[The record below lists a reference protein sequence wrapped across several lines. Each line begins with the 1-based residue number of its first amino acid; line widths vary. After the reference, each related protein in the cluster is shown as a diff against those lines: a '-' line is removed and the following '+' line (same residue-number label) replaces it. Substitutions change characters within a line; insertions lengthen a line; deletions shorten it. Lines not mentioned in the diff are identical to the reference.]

1 MAHGQASS
9 INSNAAIP
17 VFDIPGFVLF
27 PHTLVPFHVFEKRY
41 GAMLDAC
48 LAERRLMVV
57 AGRKPGWDTQFNA
70 DNEHVEIAG
79 LGRIL
84 SDRRF
89 HDGRYNIFVHCIA
102 RVQLVRTHQF
112 APYRIVDLESL
123 DDVEDSPIALNAASE
138 KMKSL
143 GESLAR
149 EMGEDGGA
157 LSKILTSSDDPAV
170 LSFRVAGF
178 LLSDSAEKQEVLE
191 MVSPYERCEFL
202 ASCFAERLMG
212 VSNEQPAVNRW
223 MN

>member
-1 MAHGQASS
+1 MAHGHASV
-9 INSNAAIP
+9 SNANEAIP

-57 AGRKPGWDTQFNA
+57 AGRKPGWENQLGGDSEN
-70 DNEHVEIAG
+70 VEIAG
-79 LGRIL
+79 LGRVL

-89 HDGRYNIFVHCIA
+89 HDGRYNIFVHCIS
-102 RVQLVRTHQF
+102 RVKIMRTHQF
-112 APYRIVDLESL
+112 APYRIVDLEPL
-123 DDVEDSPIALNAASE
+123 DDSHGSPIALNAAAS

-170 LSFRVAGF
+170 LSFRLAGF
-178 LLSDSAEKQEVLE
+178 LLNETDEKQDVLE
-191 MVSPYERCEFL
+191 MVTPYERCEFL

-212 VSNEQPAVNRW
+212 VSEENPPVNRW

>member
-1 MAHGQASS
+1 MAHGYAST
-9 INSNAAIP
+9 SNASEAIP

-57 AGRKPGWDTQFNA
+57 AGRKPGWENQLGNDGEVA
-70 DNEHVEIAG
+70 EIAG
-79 LGRIL
+79 LGRVL

-102 RVQLVRTHQF
+102 RVKIVRTHQF
-112 APYRIVDLESL
+112 APYRIVDLESV
-123 DDVEDSPIALNAASE
+123 DDVEGNPIALNAAAG

-143 GESLAR
+143 GESLVR
-149 EMGEDGGA
+149 ELGEDGGA
-157 LSKILTSSDDPAV
+157 LSKILSSSDDPAI
-170 LSFRVAGF
+170 LSFRLAGF
-178 LLSDSAEKQEVLE
+178 MLQETDEKQEVLE
-191 MVSPYERCEFL
+191 MLTPYERCEFL
-202 ASCFAERLMG
+202 AGCFAERLMG
-212 VSNEQPAVNRW
+212 VSEEQSPVNRW

>member
-1 MAHGQASS
+1 MAHGHTSTSS
-9 INSNAAIP
+9 TNEAIP

-57 AGRKPGWDTQFNA
+57 AGRKPGWDNQLGTDGEQ
-70 DNEHVEIAG
+70 VEIAG
-79 LGRIL
+79 LGRVL

-102 RVQLVRTHQF
+102 RVKIVRTHQF
-112 APYRIVDLESL
+112 APYRIVDLEPV
-123 DDVEDSPIALNAASE
+123 DDIEGNAIALNAAAT

-143 GESLAR
+143 GESLVR
-149 EMGEDGGA
+149 ELGEDGGA
-157 LSKILTSSDDPAV
+157 LSKILSSSDDPAV
-170 LSFRVAGF
+170 LSFRLAGF
-178 LLSDSAEKQEVLE
+178 MLTETHDKQELLE
-191 MVSPYERCEFL
+191 MLTPYERCEFL
-202 ASCFAERLMG
+202 AGCFAERLMG
-212 VSNEQPAVNRW
+212 VSEEQSPVNRW

>member
-1 MAHGQASS
+1 MAHGHASTF
-9 INSNAAIP
+9 NANEAIP

-57 AGRKPGWDTQFNA
+57 AGRKPGWDTQIGA
-70 DNEHVEIAG
+70 DGENIEIAG
-79 LGRIL
+79 LGRVL

-102 RVQLVRTHQF
+102 RVQIVRTHQF
-112 APYRIVDLESL
+112 APYRIVDLEQV
-123 DDVEDSPIALNAASE
+123 DDTEGNPIALNAAAG

-143 GESLAR
+143 GESLVR
-149 EMGEDGGA
+149 ELGEDGGA
-157 LSKILTSSDDPAV
+157 LSKILSSSDDPAI
-170 LSFRVAGF
+170 LSFRLAGF
-178 LLSDSAEKQEVLE
+178 MLNESEEKQEVLE
-191 MVSPYERCEFL
+191 MLTPYERCEFL
-202 ASCFAERLMG
+202 AASFAERLMG
-212 VSNEQPAVNRW
+212 VSEEQPVNRW